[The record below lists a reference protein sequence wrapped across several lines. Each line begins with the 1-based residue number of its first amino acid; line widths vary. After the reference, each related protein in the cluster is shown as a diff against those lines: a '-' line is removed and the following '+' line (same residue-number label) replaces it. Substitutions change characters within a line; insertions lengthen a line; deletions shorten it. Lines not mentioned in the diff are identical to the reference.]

1 MFTSREG
8 GQCFYTRG
16 GGQTVYVGGLRGYAN
31 VDEEIDLSEV
41 NIILSKASKFSA
53 GT

>member
-1 MFTSREG
+1 MFLHKG
-8 GQCFYTRG
+8 GR
-16 GGQTVYVGGLRGYAN
+16 QTVYVEGLRGYAN